1 MHRPAAGASMPAVTG
16 AATQFA
22 PIRPDSAAAMPA
34 LGALHRRSEWLD
46 QHVIL
51 PVIYID
57 GARITAGAA
66 GDVERPHAKLSHL
79 CERNRVGRRR
89 GLLAGWLLAHVEET
103 TRDAVRFLTA
113 AGPAPPVM
121 AIKAKAPRCGYRA
134 MKPRVGAVSGRP
146 ARGPA

>member
-1 MHRPAAGASMPAVTG
+1 MHRPAAGVSMPAVTG
-16 AATQFA
+16 AATQPA
-22 PIRPDSAAAMPA
+22 PIRPDNAAEMPP
-34 LGALHRRSEWLD
+34 LGALHGRSEWLD

-79 CERNRVGRRR
+79 SERNRIGRRR
-89 GLLAGWLLAHVEET
+89 GLLAGWLLAHVKET
-103 TRDAVRFLTA
+103 MRVAARFPTA
-113 AGPAPPVM
+113 AGRAPPVM
-121 AIKAKAPRCGYRA
+121 AIKAKAPRYRYQA
-134 MKPRVGAVSGRP
+134 MKPRVGAVGGRP